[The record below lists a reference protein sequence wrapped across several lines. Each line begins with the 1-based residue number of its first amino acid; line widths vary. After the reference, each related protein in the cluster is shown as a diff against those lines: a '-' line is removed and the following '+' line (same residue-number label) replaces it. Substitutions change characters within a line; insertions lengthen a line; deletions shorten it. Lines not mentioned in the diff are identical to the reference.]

1 MKYELRFL
9 NIDADNIKK
18 TLNSLDKKIIKQ
30 KVLLRWDSFDYKD
43 KFIRVRDEG
52 NGKITLTLKTKNT

>member
-9 NIDADNIKK
+9 NIDADTIKK

-30 KVLLRWDSFDYKD
+30 KVLLRWDSFDYKSCP
-43 KFIRVRDEG
+43 VSV
-52 NGKITLTLKTKNT
+52 KIKT

>member
-9 NIDADNIKK
+9 NIDADIIKK

-30 KVLLRWDSFDYKD
+30 KVLLRWDSNLF
-43 KFIRVRDEG
+43 VL
-52 NGKITLTLKTKNT
+52 NS